1 MSEIPAKGEN
11 KPGSG
16 QPKMETFAS
25 LRFPNFRLWFFGQTL
40 SLMGT
45 WMQSVAQGWVVYQL
59 TNSALALGAV
69 SFIGT
74 IPTLFLMLP
83 GGAIVDRLPHRRLLM
98 STQSVMMMLA
108 FIMAGLAA
116 TGKLQVWQIA
126 VLAAI
131 LGITQSFDAPARQTL
146 AVEMVE
152 DRRYLSNAI
161 ALNSTIFNLARI
173 VGPAIG
179 GIVLAAVGAAW
190 CFGLNGLSFVA
201 VLIALMLMRLPATA
215 AEVRAGPLLEQ
226 TMIGL
231 RYVWDDVPIRTMM
244 MLVAMGALF
253 GSFYAVLLPAFAAEV
268 LNIGEIGL
276 GALNVAVGAGALVGS
291 LIVASLGQSHR
302 KPQLLTAASLM
313 FPLSLLGLAATRIYP
328 VCLMSLAMI
337 GVSFVIQNATINTLI
352 QQTIPDQL
360 RGRVMAVY
368 SLTFFG
374 TAPFAAL
381 LAGGLAQAFG
391 PRIGV
396 ALGAIDTLVF
406 ALWVIILVP
415 SVRRL
420 QVSTT

>member
-1 MSEIPAKGEN
+1 MTQTPAKSEP
-11 KPGSG
+11 KLQAE
-16 QPKMETFAS
+16 QPKVETFAS

-45 WMQSVAQGWVVYQL
+45 WMQSVAQGWLVYQL
-59 TNSALALGAV
+59 SGSALALGAV

-74 IPTLFLMLP
+74 VPTLFLMLP
-83 GGAIVDRLPHRRLLM
+83 GGAIVDRVPRRRLLLA
-98 STQSVMMMLA
+98 TQSVMMLLA
-108 FIMAGLAA
+108 FIMAALAA
-116 TGKLQVWQIA
+116 TGKLQIWHIA

-131 LGITQSFDAPARQTL
+131 LGIAQSFDAPARQAL

-179 GIVLAAVGAAW
+179 GAVLAAVGAAW

-201 VLIALMLMRLPATA
+201 VLIALLLMRLPATGTA
-215 AEVRAGPLLEQ
+215 VRTAPLLEQ

-231 RYVWDDVPIRTMM
+231 RYVWENIPIRTMM
-244 MLVAMGALF
+244 LLVAVASLF
-253 GSFYAVLLPAFAAEV
+253 GSSYAVLLPAFAANV
-268 LNIGEIGL
+268 LKVGEFGL

-291 LIVASLGQSHR
+291 LIVASLGQSQR
-302 KPQLLTAASLM
+302 KPLLLTVGSLLFPFALLGMAASRS
-313 FPLSLLGLAATRIYP
+313 FPLSL
-328 VCLMSLAMI
+328 VCLALI
-337 GVSFVIQNATINTLI
+337 GVAVVMQNATINTLI
-352 QQTIPDQL
+352 QQMVPDEL

-381 LAGGLAQAFG
+381 QAGGMAQAFG
-391 PRIGV
+391 PQIGV
-396 ALGAIDTLVF
+396 AVGAVVTLLF
-406 ALWVIILVP
+406 ALGVLIFVP

-420 QVSTT
+420 KV

>member
-1 MSEIPAKGEN
+1 MTQRPAKSEP
-11 KPGSG
+11 KLEAG
-16 QPKMETFAS
+16 QAKVETFAS

-45 WMQSVAQGWVVYQL
+45 WMQSVAQGWLVYQL
-59 TNSALALGAV
+59 SGSALALGAV

-74 IPTLFLMLP
+74 VPTLFLMLP
-83 GGAIVDRLPHRRLLM
+83 GGAIVDRVPRRRLLLA
-98 STQSVMMMLA
+98 TQSVMMLLA
-108 FIMAGLAA
+108 FIIAGLAA
-116 TGKLQVWQIA
+116 TGKLQIWHIA
-126 VLAAI
+126 VLAATM
-131 LGITQSFDAPARQTL
+131 GIVQSFDAPARQAL

-179 GIVLAAVGAAW
+179 GAVLAAAGAAW

-201 VLIALMLMRLPATA
+201 VLIALLLMRLPASAT
-215 AEVRAGPLLEQ
+215 EVRTAPLLEQ

-231 RYVWDDVPIRTMM
+231 RYVWDNVPIRTMM
-244 MLVAMGALF
+244 LLVAVASLF
-253 GSFYAVLLPAFAAEV
+253 GSSYAVLLPAFAANV
-268 LNIGEIGL
+268 LHVGEIGL

-291 LIVASLGQSHR
+291 LIVASLGQSGR
-302 KPQLLTAASLM
+302 QPFLLTGGSLLLPLALLGMAASRS
-313 FPLSLLGLAATRIYP
+313 FPLSLACLALTGMAIVT
-328 VCLMSLAMI
+328 
-337 GVSFVIQNATINTLI
+337 QNATINTLI
-352 QQTIPDQL
+352 QQAVPDEL

-381 LAGGLAQAFG
+381 QAGGLAQAFG
-391 PRIGV
+391 PQIGV
-396 ALGAIDTLVF
+396 ALGAVITLLF
-406 ALWVIILVP
+406 ALGVMVFVP

-420 QVSTT
+420 NV

>member
-1 MSEIPAKGEN
+1 MTQTPAKGET
-11 KPGSG
+11 KLGSA

-25 LRFPNFRLWFFGQTL
+25 LRFPNFRLWFFGQSL

-45 WMQSVAQGWVVYQL
+45 WMQSVAQGWVVYEL
-59 TNSALALGAV
+59 TKSAFALGAV

-74 IPTLFLMLP
+74 VPTLFLMLP
-83 GGAIVDRLPHRRLLM
+83 GGAVVDRLPHRRLLL

-131 LGITQSFDAPARQTL
+131 LGITQSFDAPARQAL

-215 AEVRAGPLLEQ
+215 ADVRAGPLLEQ

-231 RYVWDDVPIRTMM
+231 RYVWNDVPIRTMM
-244 MLVAMGALF
+244 MLVAVGALF
-253 GSFYAVLLPAFAAEV
+253 GSFYAVLLPAFVAQV
-268 LNIGEIGL
+268 LNIGQIGL

-291 LIVASLGQSHR
+291 LIVASFSQSLR
-302 KPQLLTAASLM
+302 KPQMMTAASLL

-328 VCLMSLAMI
+328 VCLMSLALV
-337 GVSFVIQNATINTLI
+337 GVAFVTQNATINSLI
-352 QQTIPDQL
+352 QQAIPDQL

-381 LAGGLAQAFG
+381 LAGSLAQAFG
-391 PRIGV
+391 PRIAV
-396 ALGAIDTLVF
+396 AIGAVITLIF
-406 ALWVIILVP
+406 SLWVLIFVP

-420 QVSTT
+420 QVVTT

>member
-1 MSEIPAKGEN
+1 MTEIPAKAET
-11 KPGSG
+11 KPKSV
-16 QPKMETFAS
+16 QPRMETFAS
-25 LRFPNFRLWFFGQTL
+25 LRFPNFRLWFLGQTL

-59 TNSALALGAV
+59 TSSELALGAV

-83 GGAIVDRLPHRRLLM
+83 GGVIVDRVPRRRLLLV
-98 STQSVMMMLA
+98 TQTVMMLLA
-108 FIMAGLAA
+108 FIMGGLAA

-131 LGITQSFDAPARQTL
+131 LGITQSFDAPGRQAL

-179 GIVLAAVGAAW
+179 GAVLAAVGAAW

-201 VLIALMLMRLPATA
+201 VLIALLLMRLPSTV
-215 AEVRAGPLLEQ
+215 AEVRSAPLLEQ

-231 RYVWDDVPIRTMM
+231 RYVWNDVPIRTMM
-244 MLVAMGALF
+244 LLVAVGALF
-253 GSFYAVLLPAFAAEV
+253 GSFYAVLLPAFAATV
-268 LNIGEIGL
+268 LNVGEIGL
-276 GALNVAVGAGALVGS
+276 GGLNVAVGVGALIGS
-291 LIVASLGQSHR
+291 LIVASLSQWRH
-302 KPQLLTAASLM
+302 KPLLLTAASLL
-313 FPLSLLGLAATRIYP
+313 FPVALLGLAATRSFP
-328 VCLMSLAMI
+328 VCLVSLALV
-337 GVSFVIQNATINTLI
+337 GVGFVTQNASINTLI
-352 QQTIPDQL
+352 QEAIPDEL

-374 TAPFAAL
+374 TAPFSAL

-396 ALGAIDTLVF
+396 AIGATVTLLF
-406 ALWVIILVP
+406 ALWVIIFVP
-415 SVRRL
+415 SVRRMR
-420 QVSTT
+420 V

>member
-1 MSEIPAKGEN
+1 V
-11 KPGSG
+11 
-16 QPKMETFAS
+16 ETFAS

-45 WMQSVAQGWVVYQL
+45 WMQSVAQGWLVYQL
-59 TNSALALGAV
+59 SGSALALGAV

-74 IPTLFLMLP
+74 VPTLFLMLP
-83 GGAIVDRLPHRRLLM
+83 GGAIVDRVPRRRLLLA
-98 STQSVMMMLA
+98 TQSVMMLLA
-108 FIMAGLAA
+108 FIMAALAA
-116 TGKLQVWQIA
+116 TGKLQIWHIA
-126 VLAAI
+126 VLAAT
-131 LGITQSFDAPARQTL
+131 LGIAQSFDAPARQAL

-179 GIVLAAVGAAW
+179 GAVLAAVGAAW

-201 VLIALMLMRLPATA
+201 VLIALLLMRLPATGTA
-215 AEVRAGPLLEQ
+215 VRTAPLLEQ

-231 RYVWDDVPIRTMM
+231 RYVWENIPIRTMM
-244 MLVAMGALF
+244 LLVAVASLF
-253 GSFYAVLLPAFAAEV
+253 GSSYAVLLPAFAANV
-268 LNIGEIGL
+268 LKVGEFGL

-291 LIVASLGQSHR
+291 LIVASLGQSQR
-302 KPQLLTAASLM
+302 KPLLLTVGSLLFPFALLGMAASRS
-313 FPLSLLGLAATRIYP
+313 FPLSL
-328 VCLMSLAMI
+328 VCLALI
-337 GVSFVIQNATINTLI
+337 GVAFVMQNATINTLI
-352 QQTIPDQL
+352 QQMVPDEL

-381 LAGGLAQAFG
+381 QAGGLAQAFG
-391 PRIGV
+391 PQIGV
-396 ALGAIDTLVF
+396 AVGAVVTLLFALGVLVF
-406 ALWVIILVP
+406 VP

-420 QVSTT
+420 NV